1 MSFPLNPAQ
10 REAVRYVDGPL
21 LVLAGA
27 GSGKTRVIAAKIGH
41 LLAQGHDPGAIT
53 AITFTN
59 KAAREM
65 KERVAGLLKAQGAR
79 EAADRIAISTFHALG
94 LRIIRADARA
104 LGLKPAFSILAPTD
118 IESLVAELL
127 GSTDAA
133 RARAAQWTIS
143 RWKNALV
150 SPGAAA
156 QLAQN
161 DDEAAAAQAYLRYD
175 DTLRAY
181 QAVDFDDLI
190 ALPIA
195 LLEAQ
200 PEVAARWRQRCA
212 QLLVDEYQDT
222 NPAQYR
228 LLKILAGEA
237 AAFTAVGDDDQA
249 IYGWRGA
256 SLDNLAQL
264 PRDYPALKVIK
275 LEQNYRST
283 VRILRSA
290 NALIANNPKL
300 FEKKLW
306 SEHGAGDPIRVTPA
320 ADDEA
325 EAEGVVRRILAHKFE
340 HRGRYA
346 DYAVLYRGNHQAR
359 LFEQQL
365 RAQNVPYTISGGQ
378 SYFERTEIKDL
389 VAYLRLIANDDDD
402 PAFIRAVTTPKRG
415 VGAATLQKL
424 GAIAGAR
431 HESLFAAVFA
441 PEAAATLP
449 ARQREILDAFC
460 TLINGLRFR
469 AEREPAGRLL
479 DELVAAIGY
488 DDHLV
493 ASCEKR
499 EAESRS
505 KSVAD
510 FVRWLSTKGEA
521 DQQEPAGA
529 DADDRADHAARG
541 AGGRGPRRRSPVDA
555 ARGQGPRVPARLP
568 GRAGGGHPAAP
579 GVDRQRQRRRG
590 AAADVRRR
598 HPCRAQPAPL
608 LLPQA
613 PARGR
618 DRRLPAVALHR
629 RTRAGRPALGRRGAA
644 RRRGGA
650 GKGRR
655 QRAAEEPE
663 GDAGALTHRVCRRS
677 RAGKCSAEIRAGRSA
692 FRRAGRPWTARPR
705 ALRGTSGSR
714 CR

>member
-150 SPGAAA
+150 SPAAAA

-441 PEAAATLP
+441 PEAATTLP
-449 ARQREILDAFC
+449 TRQREILDAFC

-488 DDHLV
+488 DDHLA

-499 EAESRS
+499 EAEARS

-521 DQQEPAGA
+521 DQRNLLELTQTIALITLLEGQEGA
-529 DADDRADHAARG
+529 APDAVHLSTLHAAKGLEFPHVFLVGLEEGILPHRESIANG
-541 AGGRGPRRRSPVDA
+541 SVDEE
-555 ARGQGPRVPARLP
+555 
-568 GRAGGGHPAAP
+568 
-579 GVDRQRQRRRG
+579 
-590 AAADVRRR
+590 
-598 HPCRAQPAPL
+598 
-608 LLPQA
+608 
-613 PARGR
+613 
-618 DRRLPAVALHR
+618 RRLMYVGV
-629 RTRAGRPALGRRGAA
+629 TRAERSLH
-644 RRRGGA
+644 
-650 GKGRR
+650 
-655 QRAAEEPE
+655 
-663 GDAGALTHRVCRRS
+663 LSYCRKR
-677 RAGKCSAEIRAGRSA
+677 
-692 FRRAGRPWTARPR
+692 RRAGEAVTCEPSRFIGELAQDDLRWAGAALPADEAAKEKAVGSERLKNLKAMLAR
-705 ALRGTSGSR
+705 
-714 CR
+714 

>member
-150 SPGAAA
+150 SPAAAA
-156 QLAQN
+156 QLAQS

-389 VAYLRLIANDDDD
+389 VAYLRLIANDNDD

-488 DDHLV
+488 DDHLA

-499 EAESRS
+499 EAEARS

-521 DQQEPAGA
+521 DQRNLLELTQTIALITLLEGQEGA
-529 DADDRADHAARG
+529 APDAVHLSTLHAAKGLEFPHVFLVGLEEGILPHRESIANG
-541 AGGRGPRRRSPVDA
+541 SVDEE
-555 ARGQGPRVPARLP
+555 
-568 GRAGGGHPAAP
+568 
-579 GVDRQRQRRRG
+579 
-590 AAADVRRR
+590 
-598 HPCRAQPAPL
+598 
-608 LLPQA
+608 
-613 PARGR
+613 
-618 DRRLPAVALHR
+618 RRLMYVGV
-629 RTRAGRPALGRRGAA
+629 TRAERSLH
-644 RRRGGA
+644 
-650 GKGRR
+650 
-655 QRAAEEPE
+655 
-663 GDAGALTHRVCRRS
+663 LSYCRKR
-677 RAGKCSAEIRAGRSA
+677 
-692 FRRAGRPWTARPR
+692 RRAGETVACLPSRFIGELAQDDLRWAGAALPADEAAQEKAVGSERLKNLKAMLAR
-705 ALRGTSGSR
+705 
-714 CR
+714 